1 MSKYTEGQ
9 RIFAYV
15 VTAENGPAIL
25 KDGASAL
32 NLTLTEKKDKG
43 ETITY
48 PWAAGDGT
56 PAEWTARRAGTGT
69 MQDDKAVW
77 DDATLTAIEAL
88 QVPVTA

>member
-32 NLTLTEKKDKG
+32 NLALTEKKDKG
-43 ETITY
+43 ETIAY
-48 PWAAGDGT
+48 QWATGKGDLT
-56 PAEWTARRAGTGT
+56 EWTARRAGTGT
-69 MQDDKAVW
+69 IQDGKAIW
-77 DDATLTAIEAL
+77 DDMTLTAIEAL
-88 QVPVTA
+88 QVSVPA

>member
-32 NLTLTEKKDKG
+32 NLTLTEKTDRG
-43 ETITY
+43 ETTVY
-48 PWAAGDGT
+48 PWASNDGF
-56 PAEWTARRAGTGT
+56 AEWTARRAGTGT
-69 MQDDKAVW
+69 VQDGKAVW